1 MYYLLI
7 AVAATV
13 VLPTTGE
20 KLETVSSDGLPH
32 AVLTDYDERRIA
44 YKAREWSDAL
54 GEETRLH
61 IGVFDNLE
69 SCKSYRADPPVSHRA
84 MRGADLRL
92 ALRDAKLADRI
103 RSNCFESRPEVES
116 RTAGGDRETNGE
128 GAD

>member
-20 KLETVSSDGLPH
+20 KLETVTSDGLPH

-44 YKAREWSDAL
+44 YKAREWSDDL

-61 IGVFDNLE
+61 VGVFDNLE
-69 SCKSYRADPPVSHRA
+69 SCKSYR
-84 MRGADLRL
+84 ADLRL

-103 RSNCFESRPEVES
+103 RSNCFESRPEVET
-116 RTAGGDRETNGE
+116 RTAGDDEEANGE